1 MESNYLTWYEKPVLK
16 RPYMIMG
23 FTGWSNAGEVASS
36 VLWYLLSRYEVSLF
50 AELKTDDFYNYQVNS
65 SVNKRPLVEIEKGMI
80 HSYSAVT
87 TNFWFHRDQLSGR
100 DIIFVSGPEP
110 DQGWNRYTDLILDL
124 AQEYQVEKIITLGGT
139 FDAIPHTVP
148 ARISS
153 VVSHTELKDEIEK
166 LGIDL
171 TSYKGPSSIHTLLM
185 VNAAKKD
192 LRMISLWSHT
202 PHYIQVVNFI
212 GCYQIMLKLSELLDI
227 KFDLEVARKDSE
239 YLKTQIDQAIEK
251 KPELQEYL
259 KTLEIEYRKGGA
271 EAEEPINNSILK
283 EIDEIFQERKE

>member
-1 MESNYLTWYEKPVLK
+1 MATDYLTWYEKPVLS
-16 RPYMIMG
+16 RPHIIMG

-50 AELKTDDFYNYQVNS
+50 AELKTDDFYSYESNS
-65 SVNKRPLVEIEKGMI
+65 GVNKRPLVDIENGMI

-87 TNFWFHRDQLSGR
+87 TNFWFHRDPLSGH
-100 DIIFVSGPEP
+100 DLMFISGPEP
-110 DQGWNRYTDLILDL
+110 DQGWNRYSGLILDL
-124 AQEYQVEKIITLGGT
+124 AQEYQAEKIVTLGGT
-139 FDAIPHTVP
+139 FDSIPHTAP
-148 ARISS
+148 PRISG
-153 VVSHTELKDEIEK
+153 VVSHTELKEELEKSGIEP
-166 LGIDL
+166 

-185 VNAAKKD
+185 VNAAKRD

-212 GCYQIMLKLSELLDI
+212 GCYQIMLKLSELLNI

-259 KTLEIEYRKGGA
+259 KTLEIEYHKGSA
-271 EAEEPINNSILK
+271 EVEGPINNGILK
-283 EIDEIFQERKE
+283 EIDEIFKEKKE

>member
-153 VVSHTELKDEIEK
+153 VVSHTELKDEMEK